1 MNAKAV
7 NTNKMGHRFLI
18 AGGGT
23 GGHLFPG
30 IAIAQEVMT
39 RSPKNKV
46 LFVSSG
52 KPFEKDI
59 LSKNG
64 FKHITIS
71 SGGIKRLSLQQQFR
85 SAIKIP
91 KGILQSVFILKTF
104 KPSIV
109 IGVGSYSAGPVVIG
123 AWLMRIIVVLH
134 EQNTIPGITNR
145 ILSYF
150 AKRIYISFED
160 TKQRLKSRKVYYTG
174 NPVRKG
180 FLEQAAVS
188 NRTHKNSSDK
198 KNLFTILILG
208 GSQGAHALN
217 MAVIESLT
225 HLKDNGNFF
234 FIHQTGVQ
242 DEREVKH
249 AYQSLNISSVIQAFF
264 DDMVQQYKQADL
276 VICRSGATTVA
287 EITAMGKSAIFVPYP
302 FAADN
307 HQAVNAKSL
316 ANIGAAEMILE
327 KDLCTK
333 LLTRRIEYYASHPD
347 ALSLMAAK
355 AKQMGRPEAAKII
368 VDDCLR
374 LLNT

>member
-1 MNAKAV
+1 MNEKAV
-7 NTNKMGHRFLI
+7 NTNEMKHRFLI

-30 IAIAQEVMT
+30 IAIAQEVMA
-39 RSPKNKV
+39 RNPKNKV

-109 IGVGSYSAGPVVIG
+109 IGVGSYSAGPVVIS

-160 TKQRLKSRKVYYTG
+160 TKQHLNSRKVYYTG
-174 NPVRKG
+174 NPVRKE

-188 NRTHKNSSDK
+188 NKIHKNNSDK
-198 KNLFTILILG
+198 IDLFTILILG

-217 MAVIESLT
+217 MAIIESLT
-225 HLKDNGNFF
+225 QLNDGNYF
-234 FIHQTGVQ
+234 FIHQTGLQ
-242 DEREVKH
+242 DEHEVKH
-249 AYQSLNISSVIQAFF
+249 VYQSLNISSVVQAFF
-264 DDMVQQYKQADL
+264 DDMVQQYKRADL
-276 VICRSGATTVA
+276 VICRAGATTVA
-287 EITAMGKSAIFVPYP
+287 EITAMGKCAIFIPYP

-307 HQAVNAKSL
+307 HQVVNAKAL
-316 ANIGAAEMILE
+316 VNTGAAEMILQ
-327 KDLCTK
+327 KDLCAK

-347 ALSLMAAK
+347 ALSLMAVK
-355 AKQMGRPEAAKII
+355 AKQMGRPEAAKTI
-368 VDDCLR
+368 VDDCLM
-374 LLNT
+374 LLNN